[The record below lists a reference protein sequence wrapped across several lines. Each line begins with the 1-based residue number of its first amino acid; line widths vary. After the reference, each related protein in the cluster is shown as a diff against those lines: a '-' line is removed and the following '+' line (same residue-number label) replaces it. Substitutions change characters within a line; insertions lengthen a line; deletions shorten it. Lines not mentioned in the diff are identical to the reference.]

1 MDAPVLFLDSE
12 TFSSVPIKS
21 GTHAYSEADD
31 AEVMIIS
38 YAIDDP
44 LIGEGDVV
52 VVDLTAGERLPQ
64 ELVDALAD
72 PDVVI
77 VMQNGG
83 NFDRIVLDKAL
94 GITIPSE
101 RVHDTMVQ
109 ALSHGLPGGLDK
121 LCQIFDVP
129 EALAKHK
136 GGRTYIQM
144 FCVPRPKNSKV
155 RRWTRDTHPV
165 EWQRFLDY
173 AGGDIHSMRYLYKVM
188 PKWNYPGK
196 PKGNARF
203 APEYELWLLD
213 QKINDRG
220 FRVDTDLA
228 TAAVEMVATHKK
240 TLAKRVVD
248 LTDDEVQSATQRD
261 ALLKHLLEQYGVDL
275 PDMKKGTLERRLEDQ
290 ELPGV
295 VRELIAIRLEA
306 SGTSQAKYERVLSGV
321 SKDGR
326 LRGTLAFCGASRTG
340 RWAGR
345 LFQPQNMPRPNMKAA
360 AIEAAI
366 EDIKSGV
373 GDLVL
378 DDPMRAA
385 SNAIRG
391 SIVASEGHKLVV
403 ADLANIE
410 GRVLA
415 WLAGEEWKLKAF
427 AAYDRGEGPDLYLV
441 TAGEILGKRPEDVT
455 DEERQSTGKVP
466 ELACLLEGTLVL
478 TARGD
483 VPIEDVLPGDLV
495 WDGASWVPTDG
506 PVFKG
511 EKHVIEYDNLVAT
524 PDHLVW
530 VEGSPHPVE
539 FGRAAAD
546 RLCLQRSGPRH
557 QAVAPVDRPPL
568 DGCETALREPKQ
580 RGLQKLRGP
589 RHPVQIRYDSGSVHM
604 GAGKP
609 RLARDP
615 QGGDRPDRERR
626 SLRTGELA
634 LVSGAHEPIAHAAEQ
649 DRLSA
654 APLSRTAPR
663 GAVRG
668 FHPAQPV
675 GAGVDIRGDHRPL
688 APTVVQTKRRVW
700 DLLNCGPFHRFT
712 ASGRLVH
719 NCGYQ
724 GAAGAFASMMALY
737 GLDLAEDVVVQ
748 IVKGWR
754 EKNAMIKAFWY
765 ALEEAALEAIL
776 QPGVVTTV
784 GKIRFQKKGNWL
796 RMQLPSGRFLCYA
809 NPTLVDNDFI
819 QGRKSIAYLGVNS
832 YTRQWDTI
840 KTYGG
845 KLAENAVQATARD
858 VLAYNMPAIEEA
870 GFPVIL
876 TVHDE
881 VITEPLDLPEF
892 SVERLERLL
901 AAQPAWA
908 DDKLPLASAGFETYR
923 YRKG

>member
-1 MDAPVLFLDSE
+1 MDAPILFLDSE
-12 TFSSVPIKS
+12 TFSSTPIKS
-21 GTHAYSEADD
+21 GTHAYAEADD

-44 LIGEGDVV
+44 LIGEGDVK

-72 PDVVI
+72 EDVVI

-136 GGRTYIQM
+136 NGRTYIQM

-220 FRVDTDLA
+220 FRVDTELA
-228 TAAVEMVATHKK
+228 AAAVDMVASHKK

-275 PDMKKGTLERRLEDQ
+275 PDMKKGTLERRVEDQ
-290 ELPGV
+290 ELPAV

-360 AIEAAI
+360 AIEEAI
-366 EDIKSGV
+366 ADIKSGV

-441 TAGEILGKRPEDVT
+441 TAGEILGKRPQDVT

-466 ELACLLEGTLVL
+466 ELA
-478 TARGD
+478 
-483 VPIEDVLPGDLV
+483 
-495 WDGASWVPTDG
+495 
-506 PVFKG
+506 
-511 EKHVIEYDNLVAT
+511 
-524 PDHLVW
+524 
-530 VEGSPHPVE
+530 
-539 FGRAAAD
+539 
-546 RLCLQRSGPRH
+546 
-557 QAVAPVDRPPL
+557 
-568 DGCETALREPKQ
+568 
-580 RGLQKLRGP
+580 
-589 RHPVQIRYDSGSVHM
+589 
-604 GAGKP
+604 
-609 RLARDP
+609 
-615 QGGDRPDRERR
+615 
-626 SLRTGELA
+626 
-634 LVSGAHEPIAHAAEQ
+634 
-649 DRLSA
+649 
-654 APLSRTAPR
+654 
-663 GAVRG
+663 
-668 FHPAQPV
+668 
-675 GAGVDIRGDHRPL
+675 
-688 APTVVQTKRRVW
+688 
-700 DLLNCGPFHRFT
+700 
-712 ASGRLVH
+712 
-719 NCGYQ
+719 CGYQ

-765 ALEEAALEAIL
+765 ALEEAAVEAIL
-776 QPGVVTTV
+776 QPGVVTTA
-784 GKIRFQKKGNWL
+784 GRIRFQKTGNWL

-809 NPTLVDNDFI
+809 APELVDSDFI

-832 YTRQWDTI
+832 YTRQWDQI
-840 KTYGG
+840 RTYGG

-858 VLAYNMPAIEEA
+858 VMAYNMAAIEEA
-870 GFPVIL
+870 GFPIIL
-876 TVHDE
+876 TCHDE
-881 VITEPLDLPEF
+881 VITEPPDLPEF

-901 AAQPAWA
+901 SGQPTWA